1 MKLLVFAIRTLFYD
15 LNVNNLYADI
25 KNHTNSFITGDFVK
39 LASWNARAFTK
50 SELRCLQEYTKQAC
64 QCGRVPRWH
73 HMLSLLH
80 KFTTK
85 CLINNAGTP
94 IVKFNRLQDWRELTL
109 LLGEDLLTTAFLA
122 FNHNSGGN
130 SPISSFDWPNI
141 ISHNHSNIN
150 VELYQ
155 GICDTHAHLKASA
168 DVFEL
173 TWVDFMNRLINRDE
187 DYRKVLYM
195 ADMQIQYRR
204 DQQNFE
210 FRKIVQMAAILRLH
224 IFMIL
229 VQTLDFG
236 N

>member
-1 MKLLVFAIRTLFYD
+1 
-15 LNVNNLYADI
+15 
-25 KNHTNSFITGDFVK
+25 
-39 LASWNARAFTK
+39 
-50 SELRCLQEYTKQAC
+50 
-64 QCGRVPRWH
+64 
-73 HMLSLLH
+73 MLSLLH

-168 DVFEL
+168 AVSYTHL
-173 TWVDFMNRLINRDE
+173 TLPTNS
-187 DYRKVLYM
+187 
-195 ADMQIQYRR
+195 
-204 DQQNFE
+204 
-210 FRKIVQMAAILRLH
+210 
-224 IFMIL
+224 L
-229 VQTLDFG
+229 V
-236 N
+236 